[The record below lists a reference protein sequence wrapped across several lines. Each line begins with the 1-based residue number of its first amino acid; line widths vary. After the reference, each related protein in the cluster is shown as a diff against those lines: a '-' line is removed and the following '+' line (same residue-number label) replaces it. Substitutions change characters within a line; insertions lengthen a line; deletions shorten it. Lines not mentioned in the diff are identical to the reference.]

1 MDRIIEISDDL
12 AIKLIDSDSE
22 YDKKQA
28 ELKEKVLAN
37 PIAQLGAIAFM
48 NDVKKLKLLY
58 QELGISNN
66 KRKIKRINGKIQ
78 HLETK
83 LKAIF

>member
-1 MDRIIEISDDL
+1 MDRIIEISDNL

-48 NDVKKLKLLY
+48 NDIKKLKLLY

-66 KRKIKRINGKIQ
+66 KRKIKRINTKIR

-83 LKAIF
+83 LKGIF

>member
-1 MDRIIEISDDL
+1 MDKIIEINDSL
-12 AIKLIDSDSE
+12 ALKIIDGDAE

-28 ELKEKVLAN
+28 ELKEKLLSS
-37 PIAQLGAIAFM
+37 PIAQLGAVAFV

-66 KRKIKRINGKIQ
+66 KRKIKRINNKIQ